1 MPAYFNRISLK
12 NKKNKNREPEICS
25 RKRNELQEMKRLA
38 RDRYLFG
45 QENQPVT
52 RKRNEG
58 RRRGR
63 GRGRGEKM
71 ADERGD
77 IRTGDEKIKG
87 ERGWGGGGGGAYR

>member
-1 MPAYFNRISLK
+1 
-12 NKKNKNREPEICS
+12 
-25 RKRNELQEMKRLA
+25 MKRLA

-45 QENQPVT
+45 QENQRVT

-63 GRGRGEKM
+63 GRRRGEKM
-71 ADERGD
+71 GDERGD

-87 ERGWGGGGGGAYR
+87 ERGWGGGEGGGIQIRHRFGRMCPFIIQAAAFCLNR